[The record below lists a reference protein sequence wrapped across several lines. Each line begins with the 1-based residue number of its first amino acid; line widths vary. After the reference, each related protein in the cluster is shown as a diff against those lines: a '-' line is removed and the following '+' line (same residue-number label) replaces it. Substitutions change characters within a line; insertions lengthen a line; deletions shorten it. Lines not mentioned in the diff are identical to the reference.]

1 MTQLIKRSNGDR
13 STPACDVDGIQL
25 VAVASTSPASAPAA
39 GGVTNSR
46 TTSVGSYAVAGP
58 QINATAAADAANA
71 GKQFLINP
79 VGSGK
84 FVALKRVHMG
94 AGLTGALAVALAA
107 APQMQLTRFSF
118 TGTASG
124 AVTTA
129 AKRAT
134 ADAAPVGSLRAAST
148 GLTVTAVAP
157 IYTYNIAQIIS
168 AVGEYSPPLAVL
180 DFRIEDQIILA
191 PGEGIMIRQASAG
204 AAVSEA
210 RFLQVDWAWEE
221 FV

>member
-1 MTQLIKRSNGDR
+1 MTQLLKRSNGDR
-13 STPACDVDGIQL
+13 STPACDIDGIQL
-25 VAVASTSPASAPAA
+25 VAVASTSPASTPAA

-58 QINATAAADAANA
+58 QINATAAADAANV
-71 GKQFLINP
+71 GKQWLVNP

-84 FVALKRVHMG
+84 FLALKRAHFG
-94 AGLTGALAVALAA
+94 AGLNGALAVALAA

-118 TGTASG
+118 TGTPSG
-124 AVTTA
+124 AIAAA

-134 ADAAPVGSLRAAST
+134 ADATPVGSLLTAST
-148 GLTVTAVAP
+148 GMTITAIAP
-157 IYTYNIAQIIS
+157 IYTYNIAQILS
-168 AVGEYSPPLAVL
+168 VVGEYSPPLAVL

-191 PGEGIMIRQASAG
+191 PGEGLMIRQASAG
-204 AAVSEA
+204 AAASEA

>member
-1 MTQLIKRSNGDR
+1 MTSLLSRITGNR
-13 STPACDVDGIQL
+13 STAACDVDGIQL
-25 VAVASTSPASAPAA
+25 VAVASTSPASSPAA

-46 TTSVGSYAVAGP
+46 TSSVGSYAVAGA
-58 QINATAAADAANA
+58 QINCTAAADAANV
-71 GKQFLINP
+71 GRQWLVNP

-84 FVALKRVHMG
+84 YVALKRVHIG
-94 AGLTGALAVALAA
+94 AGINGALAVALAA

-118 TGTASG
+118 TGTPSG
-124 AVTTA
+124 AVITP

-134 ADAAPVGSLRAAST
+134 ADAAPVGSLRTAAT
-148 GLTVTAVAP
+148 GMTVTAVAP
-157 IYTYNIAQIIS
+157 IYTYNIAQVLS
-168 AVGEYSPPLAVL
+168 AIGEYSPPLAVL

-204 AAVSEA
+204 AAAAEA

-221 FV
+221 FI